1 MRIPTWV
8 VALTL
13 MALSGCAMTSSPAAV
28 KDGDGVQPSALP
40 ITAPDPPAP
49 DSLFERYPEM
59 EIQAK

>member
-1 MRIPTWV
+1 MRIPTWA

-13 MALSGCAMTSSPAAV
+13 LALSGCAMTSSPTAV
-28 KDGDGVQPSALP
+28 KGGDGSQPSALP

-49 DSLFERYPEM
+49 DSLFERFPEM

>member
-1 MRIPTWV
+1 
-8 VALTL
+8 
-13 MALSGCAMTSSPAAV
+13 MTSSPTVV
-28 KDGDGVQPSALP
+28 KGGGDGSQPSALP